1 MRRAGPLAERRE
13 QMGFFSLRVA
23 IGVFLLASVACAG
36 DGTGLD
42 EDDGGDEV
50 TLSQDV
56 QPIFTGNCALTGC
69 HAGSDPKEGM
79 SLGEGLAFSNVVN
92 VAARQL
98 LSMNRVTP
106 NQPDNS
112 YLVHKVQDTHMAA
125 GGSGSRMPEGQPP
138 LSQSD
143 IDLIRAWIQAGALP
157 N

>member
-1 MRRAGPLAERRE
+1 
-13 QMGFFSLRVA
+13 MGVSSLRVA
-23 IGVFLLASVACAG
+23 IGLFLLASVACAG

-42 EDDGGDEV
+42 GDDGGGEV

-56 QPIFTGNCALTGC
+56 QPIFTGNCAFTGC
-69 HAGSDPKEGM
+69 HAGSSPEEGM
-79 SLGEGLAFSNVVN
+79 SLGEGQTFSNVVN

-98 LSMNRVTP
+98 LTMNRVTP

-112 YLVHKVQDTHMAA
+112 YLVHKVQGTHLAA
-125 GGSGSRMPEGQPP
+125 GGSGSQMPLDRSP

-143 IDLIRAWIQAGALP
+143 IDLIRAWIQAGALS

>member
-1 MRRAGPLAERRE
+1 
-13 QMGFFSLRVA
+13 MGVFSLRVA

-42 EDDGGDEV
+42 VDDGSGEV
-50 TLSQDV
+50 TLSGDV
-56 QPIFTGNCALTGC
+56 QPIFTGNCLFSGC
-69 HAGSDPKEGM
+69 HAGSSPQEGM
-79 SLGEGLAFSNVVN
+79 NLGAGQAFSSVVN

-112 YLVHKVQDTHMAA
+112 YLVHKVQGTHLDV
-125 GGSGSRMPEGQPP
+125 GGSGDRMPQGRSP

-143 IDLIRAWIQAGALP
+143 IDLIRAWIQEGAQP

>member
-1 MRRAGPLAERRE
+1 
-13 QMGFFSLRVA
+13 MGVISLRVA

-56 QPIFTGNCALTGC
+56 QPIFTGNCASTGC

-112 YLVHKVQDTHMAA
+112 YLVHKVQGTHLDVDV
-125 GGSGSRMPEGQPP
+125 GGSGSRMPLDRSP

-143 IDLIRAWIQAGALP
+143 IDLIRAWIQAGAQL

>member
-1 MRRAGPLAERRE
+1 
-13 QMGFFSLRVA
+13 MGFFRVRVA
-23 IGVFLLASVACAG
+23 IGLFLLAGVACAG

-42 EDDGGDEV
+42 GDDGGDEV
-50 TLSQDV
+50 TLSRDV
-56 QPIFTGNCALTGC
+56 QPIFTGNCAFTGC
-69 HAGSDPKEGM
+69 HAGSSPEEGM
-79 SLGEGLAFSNVVN
+79 SLGEGQTFSNVVN

-98 LSMNRVTP
+98 TSMNRVTP

-112 YLVHKVQDTHMAA
+112 YLVHKVQDTHLAA

-143 IDLIRAWIQAGALP
+143 IALIRAWIQAGALP

>member
-1 MRRAGPLAERRE
+1 MRV
-13 QMGFFSLRVA
+13 FTLRVA

-42 EDDGGDEV
+42 DFGGDEV
-50 TLSQDV
+50 TLSGDV
-56 QPIFTGNCALTGC
+56 QPIFTGNCAFTGC
-69 HAGSDPKEGM
+69 HAGSSPQEGM
-79 SLGEGLAFSNVVN
+79 SLGEGQTFSNVVN
-92 VAARQL
+92 VQARQL
-98 LSMNRVTP
+98 LTMNRVTP

>member
-1 MRRAGPLAERRE
+1 
-13 QMGFFSLRVA
+13 MGVISLRVA

-50 TLSQDV
+50 TLSGDV

-69 HAGSDPKEGM
+69 HAGSDPQEGM

-143 IDLIRAWIQAGALP
+143 IDLIRAWIQAGAQP

>member
-1 MRRAGPLAERRE
+1 
-13 QMGFFSLRVA
+13 MGFSSLRVA

-50 TLSQDV
+50 TLSRDV
-56 QPIFTGNCALTGC
+56 QPIFTGNCLFSGC
-69 HAGSDPKEGM
+69 HAGSSPEEGM
-79 SLGEGLAFSNVVN
+79 SLVAGQAFSNVVN
-92 VAARQL
+92 VAARQA
-98 LSMNRVTP
+98 SMNRVTP

-112 YLVHKVQDTHMAA
+112 YLVHKVQGTHLNVDV
-125 GGSGSRMPEGQPP
+125 GGSGSRMPLGLSP

-143 IDLIRAWIQAGALP
+143 IDLIRLWIQAGAQS